1 MLDLVGF
8 DSDRVGLIYFVEV
21 QFESG
26 WFRAN
31 SSPRNITIMGNVYQ
45 GVGNL
50 GGIGESAATTGT
62 AATATKL
69 TLQGIPLSFAGLV
82 VEENSRNR
90 PVNCFVLLVDEAEQ
104 PLSGFGDPYKFFA
117 GLSDQ
122 MTMQVS
128 QFISVQLSA
137 SSKLINWNKPVSSR
151 YTHEDQQSKFPLDNG
166 FKFVNSLATTKL
178 QWGT

>member
-1 MLDLVGF
+1 MLDRIGF
-8 DSDRVGLIYFVEV
+8 DANRIGLIYFVEV
-21 QFESG
+21 LFESG

-31 SSPRNITIMGNVYQ
+31 SSPRNITIMGNEWA

-50 GGIGESAATTGT
+50 GGIGESSNTTGT
-62 AATATKL
+62 AATSMKL
-69 TLQGIPLSFAGLV
+69 SLTGIPLAFAALI

-90 PVNCFVLLVDEAEQ
+90 PVNCYVLLVDEAEQ
-104 PLSGFGDPYKFFA
+104 PLAGFGDPYKFFG

-122 MTMQVS
+122 MTINVA

-166 FKFVNSLATTKL
+166 FKFVNSLKTIKL

>member
-1 MLDLVGF
+1 MLDRVGF
-8 DSDRVGLIYFVEV
+8 DAPFVRPIYFVEV

-31 SSPRNITIMGNVYQ
+31 STPRTINVMGNDFA

-50 GGIGESAATTGT
+50 GGIGETSATTGT
-62 AATATKL
+62 AATSMKL
-69 TLQGIPLSFAGLV
+69 TLNGIPLSFAALI

-90 PVNCFVLLVDEAEQ
+90 PVNCYVQLADEAEQ
-104 PLSGFGDPYKFFA
+104 AIPAFGDPYQFFG

-122 MTMQVS
+122 MTVS
-128 QFISVQLSA
+128 IAQFISVQLSA

-151 YTHEDQQSKFPLDNG
+151 YTNEDQKSKYPLDNG
-166 FKFVNSLATTKL
+166 FKFVNALATTKL